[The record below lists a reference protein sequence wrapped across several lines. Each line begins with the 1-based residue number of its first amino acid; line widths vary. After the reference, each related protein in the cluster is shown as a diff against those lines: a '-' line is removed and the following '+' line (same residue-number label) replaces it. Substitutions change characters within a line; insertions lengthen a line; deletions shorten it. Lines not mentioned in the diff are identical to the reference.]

1 MKVDVIGGSI
11 AGLSAAITL
20 AREGA
25 DVHVHERAS
34 FETIDLGAGLG
45 VRMDLVRAVLGDDA
59 ATLPT
64 TVATKRVVWRAGRDS
79 VEPMALSFTTYAEL
93 RHALRAR
100 VPAERYHAR
109 EGLQSIVQAARGAEA
124 ILTSRGRSLSDLLV
138 CADGRHSIARSF
150 FAGGRAAAPA
160 FAGYVLLRALVPES
174 RLRPGLR
181 ERMMSETLH
190 LAATGRHH
198 LVAYP
203 APGRL
208 LNWGWYY
215 GVSDADLARLRVDR
229 HGQRIEGTLAA
240 GSLSD
245 ETMARLH
252 RSAEAWS
259 DWPRALVADVLAS
272 SGVAL
277 HPIYE
282 YASPR
287 LANGAACLLGD
298 AAHLASPITG
308 SGVRLA

>member
-1 MKVDVIGGSI
+1 MP
-11 AGLSAAITL
+11 
-20 AREGA
+20 
-25 DVHVHERAS
+25 H
-34 FETIDLGAGLG
+34 
-45 VRMDLVRAVLGDDA
+45 
-59 ATLPT
+59 ATQRPLPT
-64 TVATKRVVWRAGRDS
+64 SRVWTATPAGKTFA
-79 VEPMALSFTTYAEL
+79 PAT
-93 RHALRAR
+93 
-100 VPAERYHAR
+100 AERYHAR
-109 EGLQSIVQAARGAEA
+109 EGLQSIVQTARGAEA

-150 FAGGRAAAPA
+150 FAGGLDAAPA
-160 FAGYVLLRALVPES
+160 FAGYVLLRAIVPES
-174 RLRPGLR
+174 QLRPGLR

-198 LVAYP
+198 MVAYP

-215 GVSDADLARLRVDR
+215 GVRDADLSRLRVDR
-229 HGQRIEGTLAA
+229 HGKRIEGTLAA

-245 ETMARLH
+245 ETMNRLH

-259 DWPRALVADVLAS
+259 DWPRALAADVLAS
-272 SGVAL
+272 NCIAL

-287 LANGAACLLGD
+287 LARGAACLLGD

-308 SGVRLA
+308 SGVRLAMLDALALAGAVREAGPDGEAVAALFEDRRRAESRAVVEAGHAHGAIFRVDGYETERSLRQ